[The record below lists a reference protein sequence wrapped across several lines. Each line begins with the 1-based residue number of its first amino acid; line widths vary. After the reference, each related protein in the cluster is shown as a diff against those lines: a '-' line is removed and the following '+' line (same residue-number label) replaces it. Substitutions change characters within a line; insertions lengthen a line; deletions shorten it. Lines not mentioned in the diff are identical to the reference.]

1 MVPHLRDHKFGIIF
15 NLHLLLFH
23 GNPSLY
29 RIWRFNHHG
38 EDLSS
43 DLLRKGSL
51 RYLERKYLLRIL
63 GRKYLSRILRR
74 KYFNHP

>member
-1 MVPHLRDHKFGIIF
+1 MLHNSFHLSF
-15 NLHLLLFH
+15 LH

-29 RIWRFNHHG
+29 NIWRLNHHG

-43 DLLRKGSL
+43 DPLRKGSL
-51 RYLERKYLLRIL
+51 RYLGRKYLLRIL
-63 GRKYLSRILRR
+63 GRKYPSRILRR

>member
-1 MVPHLRDHKFGIIF
+1 MMTKIM
-15 NLHLLLFH
+15 
-23 GNPSLY
+23 GNN
-29 RIWRFNHHG
+29 RIWMLNHHG

-43 DLLRKGSL
+43 DPLRNGSL
-51 RYLERKYLLRIL
+51 RYLGRKYLLRIL